1 VSVLRNEVQGTENLV
16 EQGQSHQLQDEHDAA
31 RENTEL
37 YDFKHICTVLQI
49 LGAKWAFLVIAQL
62 AQGPKRFNQLH
73 RDVAV
78 VKTQSLTNV
87 LRHLELTGLVS
98 RTVIPTVPVS
108 VEYALTAKGMDFL
121 DSLTAMERW
130 AMKWGAE
137 PLRQT
142 QT

>member
-1 VSVLRNEVQGTENLV
+1 MSMLRNEVQGTESHA
-16 EQGQSHQLQDEHDAA
+16 EQEQIHQPQNNHGAG
-31 RENTEL
+31 ENSDL

-87 LRHLELTGLVS
+87 LRHLELSGIVS

-130 AMKWGAE
+130 AKKWGAE

>member
-1 VSVLRNEVQGTENLV
+1 MGTLRKELQGAENLV
-16 EQGQSHQLQDEHDAA
+16 EQEQSHQLQGEHDAA
-31 RENTEL
+31 RDTEL

-87 LRHLELTGLVS
+87 LRHLELSGIVS

-142 QT
+142 QS